1 VPRNPSVPIFATE
14 TYNLVGK
21 LGRRVLI
28 HAIILLSA
36 IAILAVLFGRLY
48 QSLGTRKDQER
59 FPPPGKLV
67 DLGTHRLHLV
77 DNGRGSQTIVFESG
91 VMSTA
96 LSWQGIRDELGK
108 SFRVI
113 CYDRAGLGWSDM
125 GPLPRNADRIVDEL
139 HVLLERA
146 GTPPPYLL
154 VGHSFGGLTMPLF
167 AARYPSEVAGMVL
180 VDPVVPAEWN
190 PPSEQDRKRI
200 RIASKVCRRAAV
212 LSRYGLLRFVSFLL
226 RSGAKKAGNRL
237 VRLISKGAPADSAS
251 TSSPWFW
258 SLPAN
263 ERAMASVFW
272 IQEKFCITIASQLE
286 MLPESAARVSA
297 QGIFSDKPVVI
308 LSAAITPMHRYHE
321 HIAIAGRL
329 PRGRHSTAEKSG
341 HWIMVDQPEFVVRA
355 IKEVARSVHQMQT
368 ATAQDQ
374 SAALSSG
381 S

>member
-1 VPRNPSVPIFATE
+1 M
-14 TYNLVGK
+14 
-21 LGRRVLI
+21 
-28 HAIILLSA
+28 LLSA

-48 QSLGTRKDQER
+48 QSLGTRTDQKR

-77 DNGRGSQTIVFESG
+77 DNGCGSQTIVFESG
-91 VMSTA
+91 VMSTV
-96 LSWQGIRDELGK
+96 LSWQGIQDELAK

-113 CYDRAGLGWSDM
+113 RYDRAGLGWSDV

-146 GTPPPYLL
+146 GVPPPYLL

-226 RSGAKKAGNRL
+226 RAGATKAGNRL

-286 MLPESAARVSA
+286 MLPESAASVSA
-297 QGIFSDKPVVI
+297 QCIFSDKPVVV
-308 LSAAITPMHRYHE
+308 LSAAMTPTHRHQE
-321 HIAIAGRL
+321 HISIAGRL
-329 PRGRHSTAEKSG
+329 PRGRHFTAEKSG
-341 HWIMVDQPEFVVRA
+341 HWIMVDQPELVVGA
-355 IKEVARSVHQMQT
+355 IKEVASSVHHMQKG
-368 ATAQDQ
+368 TAQDH
-374 SAALSSG
+374 SVGLTSG
-381 S
+381 Y

>member
-1 VPRNPSVPIFATE
+1 
-14 TYNLVGK
+14 
-21 LGRRVLI
+21 LI
-28 HAIILLSA
+28 QAIILLSV
-36 IAILAVLFGRLY
+36 IAILAALFGRLY
-48 QSLGTRKDQER
+48 QSLGARRDQER
-59 FPPPGKLV
+59 FPLPGRLV

-77 DNGRGSQTIVFESG
+77 DKGHGSQTIVFESG

-96 LSWQGIRDELGK
+96 LTWQAIQNELAK
-108 SFRVI
+108 NFRVI

-125 GPLPRNADRIVDEL
+125 GPLPRNADRIVNEL

-146 GTPPPYLL
+146 GIPPPYIL

-167 AARYPSEVAGMVL
+167 AARHPSEVAGMVL
-180 VDPVVPAEWN
+180 VDPVVPSEWN

-200 RIASKVCRRAAV
+200 RIASKVCRRSAV

-226 RSGAKKAGNRL
+226 RSGATQAGNRL

-263 ERAMASVFW
+263 ERAMAAFFW
-272 IQEKFCITIASQLE
+272 THEKFCITIASQLE
-286 MLPESAARVSA
+286 MLPGSAASVGA
-297 QGIFSDKPVVI
+297 QGIFSDKPVIV
-308 LSAAITPMHRYHE
+308 LSAAITPTHRHHE
-321 HIAIAGRL
+321 HVAIAARL
-329 PRGRHSTAEKSG
+329 PHGKHDTAERSG
-341 HWIMVDQPEFVVRA
+341 HWIMVDQPELVLRA
-355 IKEVARSVHQMQT
+355 IEEVARSAHDKQT
-368 ATAQDQ
+368 AIGLGE